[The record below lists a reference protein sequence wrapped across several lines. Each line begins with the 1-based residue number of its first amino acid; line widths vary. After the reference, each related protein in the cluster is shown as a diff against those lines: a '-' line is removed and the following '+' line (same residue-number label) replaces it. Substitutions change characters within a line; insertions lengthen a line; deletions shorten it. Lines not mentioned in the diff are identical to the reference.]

1 MKKIK
6 ALIVLIAFATIT
18 INVAA
23 QSMKEMKGKHMAEM
37 DHMIT
42 KAVCV
47 LVPTTGNNVFGVV
60 TFTKVEN
67 GVQVVADLTGL
78 TPGKHGFHI
87 HEFGDCTSTDGTSA
101 GRHFNPT
108 NMEHGSPMESMHH
121 EGDLGNVVA
130 DNDGKAHLEYLDK
143 DISLM
148 GMKSIIGRSV
158 VIHKGEDDMKTQ
170 PTGNSGARVAY
181 GVIGIAK

>member
-1 MKKIK
+1 MKKNK
-6 ALIVLIAFATIT
+6 ALIMLIAFATLT
-18 INVAA
+18 INLAA
-23 QSMKEMKGKHMAEM
+23 QSMNDMKGMHMDATNQT
-37 DHMIT
+37 IN

-47 LVPTTGNNVFGVV
+47 LIPTAGNNVFGVV

-78 TPGKHGFHI
+78 TQGKHGFHI

-101 GRHFNPT
+101 GGHFNPT

-121 EGDLGNVVA
+121 AGDLGNVVA
-130 DNDGKAHLEYLDK
+130 DSNGKAHLEYLDK

-158 VIHKGEDDMKTQ
+158 VVHKGEDDMKTQ